1 MKETNIDVGVNS
13 PFDLQ
18 QFNKTKASD
27 FQKQLKDIYK
37 AKNKLTFL
45 EINNSIDYDIISINS
60 KRNYA
65 EYSEDKLIYEVVK
78 KPKIEDN
85 KIGDFYEIN
94 TGIFVGCLILGN
106 QKLVINSGY
115 NTSFFRL
122 LLRQANN
129 LYVDSN
135 ANYDQSSE
143 NYDVLNVLE
152 YLFLSTLK
160 NAINFGA
167 PKKYIQKNEK
177 GWNIRGRIDISKYLS
192 TDFYKKDGISYS
204 YRELSFDSD
213 ILNILIYAIGLCNKE
228 YINKN
233 FKEIVSFMDEIKG
246 DIHILKPTEI
256 MLSRCMKSPVL
267 SNGLYSKYRKALVY
281 AEMIIK
287 HNNLTPDSKNG
298 KKASGW
304 IVDISEL
311 WEEYIYNLL
320 VKNFSDWRISAQE
333 NIELY
338 KGAFYERSNFP
349 DIIMEKN
356 GHIVILDAKYKKMD
370 FISKD
375 VDRSDLQQVQSYYG
389 YYSALGKHSIK
400 AVLLVYPAREEP
412 AGNKRTS
419 TSMFGI
425 PGCSTFFDISY
436 IKIGSNNVEQQ
447 KNEENFIKRIR
458 EMIEN

>member
-1 MKETNIDVGVNS
+1 MKKTNIDVGVNS
-13 PFDLQ
+13 TFDLQ

-94 TGIFVGCLILGN
+94 TGIFVGCLIFGN

-115 NTSFFRL
+115 NNSFFRL

-213 ILNILIYAIGLCNKE
+213 ILNILILI
-228 YINKN
+228 
-233 FKEIVSFMDEIKG
+233 
-246 DIHILKPTEI
+246 
-256 MLSRCMKSPVL
+256 
-267 SNGLYSKYRKALVY
+267 
-281 AEMIIK
+281 
-287 HNNLTPDSKNG
+287 
-298 KKASGW
+298 
-304 IVDISEL
+304 
-311 WEEYIYNLL
+311 
-320 VKNFSDWRISAQE
+320 
-333 NIELY
+333 
-338 KGAFYERSNFP
+338 
-349 DIIMEKN
+349 
-356 GHIVILDAKYKKMD
+356 AK
-370 FISKD
+370 
-375 VDRSDLQQVQSYYG
+375 
-389 YYSALGKHSIK
+389 
-400 AVLLVYPAREEP
+400 
-412 AGNKRTS
+412 
-419 TSMFGI
+419 
-425 PGCSTFFDISY
+425 
-436 IKIGSNNVEQQ
+436 
-447 KNEENFIKRIR
+447 
-458 EMIEN
+458 